1 MRINFLITHHHGVP
15 LTKFVENLIYELFK
29 KEISLLLFS
38 LSRPYPHFD
47 FQKMDKSLS
56 SQSPNMR
63 KNRFLEKKDS
73 YVRYILLTN
82 IIFT

>member
-1 MRINFLITHHHGVP
+1 MEYVP

-38 LSRPYPHFD
+38 LSCPYPHFD

-63 KNRFLEKKDS
+63 KNRFLEEKDS
-73 YVRYILLTN
+73 YVRYILLAN